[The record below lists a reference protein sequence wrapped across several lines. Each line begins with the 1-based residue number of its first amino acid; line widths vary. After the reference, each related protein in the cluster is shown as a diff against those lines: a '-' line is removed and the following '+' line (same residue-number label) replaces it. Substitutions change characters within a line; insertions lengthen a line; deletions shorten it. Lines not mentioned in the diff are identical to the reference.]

1 MFNQIYKTMERI
13 VRSIGFLGGGRVT
26 RILLQ
31 AFANKNLSFDCIKVF
46 DKDPDKLQKIAS
58 LCPSSHAAES
68 ASEVA
73 SSCRMV
79 FLALHPQD
87 LLTALQE
94 ISSDVSPDTIIISLA
109 PKITI
114 AQIQSTLGK
123 SNPVIRMIP
132 NAPSVINKGYNAVA
146 YSEDIRKN
154 AELHA
159 LLCNF
164 FSSLGEC
171 TETDEKNLEAYA
183 VITGMGPTYLWFQF
197 HELITIARELGL
209 EEKEARE
216 AIAHMVKGSIDTLL
230 NSNLTYEDVLDL
242 IPFHPFGQHHE
253 TIRKIYQETLTKIY
267 QKIKP

>member
-1 MFNQIYKTMERI
+1 MESI

-31 AFANKNLSFDCIKVF
+31 AFANRNLSFDCIKVF
-46 DKDPDKLQKIAS
+46 DRDPDKLQKIAS
-58 LCPSSHAAES
+58 FYPSFHVADT

-73 SSCRMV
+73 SSCRLV

-87 LLTALQE
+87 LLSALQE
-94 ISSDVSPDTIIISLA
+94 ISSYINPDAIIISLA

-114 AQIQSTLGK
+114 NQIQSTLGK
-123 SNPVIRMIP
+123 PNSVIRMIP
-132 NAPSVINKGYNAVA
+132 NAPSIINKGYNAVA
-146 YSEDIRKN
+146 FSEDIKKN
-154 AELHA
+154 KELNT

-197 HELITIARELGL
+197 HELIKIAKELGL
-209 EEKEARE
+209 DENEARD

>member
-1 MFNQIYKTMERI
+1 MKSI

-31 AFANKNLSFDCIKVF
+31 AFANKNINFDCIKVF
-46 DKDPDKLQKIAS
+46 DRDPEKLEKVS
-58 LCPSSHAAES
+58 SVYPSIQVAAN
-68 ASEVA
+68 ASEVV
-73 SSCRMV
+73 SHCRMV

-87 LLTALQE
+87 LSTVLQE
-94 ISSDVSPDTIIISLA
+94 ISSNVNPDTLIISLA

-114 AQIQSTLGK
+114 SQIQNALGK
-123 SNPVIRMIP
+123 TNPVIRMIP
-132 NAPSVINKGYNAVA
+132 NAPSIINKGYNATAV
-146 YSEDIRKN
+146 SEDIKKN
-154 AELHA
+154 KELHA

-171 TETDEKNLEAYA
+171 TETDEENLEAYA
-183 VITGMGPTYLWFQF
+183 IITGMGPTYLWFQF
-197 HELITIARELGL
+197 HELITIAKELGL
-209 EEKEARE
+209 EENEARE
-216 AIAHMVKGSIDTLL
+216 AISHMVKGSIDTLL
-230 NSNLTYEDVLDL
+230 QSKLTYEDVLDL